1 MAIFGKSKKEESAK
15 AEEVKKDVEVTD
27 KATSVPASTKAAQ
40 KPVHSIPGSS
50 INVVLA
56 PRVTEKAAI
65 LSDSGVYVFKVT
77 PKATKPQ
84 VRRAIIDLFKVTP
97 VKVNMV
103 NLKGTRVLT
112 RATGKKGRTDSIKK
126 AYVYLKK
133 GDKIEL
139 A

>member
-1 MAIFGKSKKEESAK
+1 MAIFGKSKKESA
-15 AEEVKKDVEVTD
+15 KKDVAVSD
-27 KATSVPASTKAAQ
+27 
-40 KPVHSIPGSS
+40 KPVVAQTPMQ
-50 INVVLA
+50 VVMLASRTHVLIA

-65 LSDSGVYVFKVT
+65 LSDSGIYVFKVT

-84 VRRAIIDLFKVTP
+84 IALAIRELFKVTP
-97 VKVNMV
+97 VKVRIV
-103 NLKGTRVLT
+103 NKKGDSVTT
-112 RATGKKGRTDSIKK
+112 RATGKKGSKASMKK